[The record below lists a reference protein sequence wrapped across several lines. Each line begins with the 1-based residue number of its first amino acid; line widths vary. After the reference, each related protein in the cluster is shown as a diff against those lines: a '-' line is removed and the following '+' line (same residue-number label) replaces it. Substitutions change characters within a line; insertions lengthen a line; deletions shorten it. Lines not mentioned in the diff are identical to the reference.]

1 MSASVTLRPGDT
13 YSLTTGTVTRAP
25 RPTLPVTWS
34 LDHMIGRN
42 DLRAL
47 SVFFRNSARR

>member
-1 MSASVTLRPGDT
+1 MSTSVQLRPGDT
-13 YSLTTGTVTRAP
+13 YSLTTGTVQRASA
-25 RPTLPVTWS
+25 PTLPVTWS

-47 SVFFRNSARR
+47 SVFFRNQAR